1 MFTGVGSIM
10 NLRIEL
16 PVAGVVEIVQ
26 TYLPISPLDQQVA
39 FHWFAERSVP
49 RLLVWSAV
57 GGWVSQWRNDV
68 RVWEEMAFTPP
79 PPMLCRDDGP
89 VMRLRDWYRQFFP
102 SSSEGVAGL
111 PEEAIAANDRLS
123 PEEREIL

>member
-1 MFTGVGSIM
+1 MVPAAPLKS
-10 NLRIEL
+10 LRRGEARYL
-16 PVAGVVEIVQ
+16 ECLGRALVVRRSEAADEVFPMSA
-26 TYLPISPLDQQVA
+26 PIAPLDQQVA

-49 RLLVWSAV
+49 RLLVRSAV

-68 RVWEEMAFTPP
+68 RIWEDKAFMA

-102 SSSEGVAGL
+102 PSR
-111 PEEAIAANDRLS
+111 EA
-123 PEEREIL
+123 